1 MANYYHVKNKLKK
14 LAMNKYITRWSIKL
28 CGVLV
33 TVVCDRVLCGI
44 TWLQSDRYSV
54 WDHFVTKPL

>member
-1 MANYYHVKNKLKK
+1 M
-14 LAMNKYITRWSIKL
+14 L

-33 TVVCDRVLCGI
+33 SVVCERILCGI

-54 WDHFVTKPL
+54 WDHFVIRMATNTRIDIRISVWVFK